1 MNEPIALTDRQ
12 LEALTAIV
20 NHVADV
26 GFAPTVRELGAALG
40 LKSTLAVT
48 EMLDRLEL
56 AGWIARP
63 RSPKGRASSRGI
75 KVLHAPPAP
84 ARAA

>member
-1 MNEPIALTDRQ
+1 MSEPLT
-12 LEALTAIV
+12 LTARQAVALNAIV
-20 NHVADV
+20 KHIADN

-40 LKSTLAVT
+40 LTSTQAVT
-48 EMLDRLEL
+48 EMLDRLEV
-56 AGWIARP
+56 AGWISRP
-63 RSPKGRASSRGI
+63 RSPNGHASSRGI